1 MITSRAPASQ
11 DGESD
16 HQEEEG
22 NEEEAR
28 GDGAEGGQEE
38 EQEAEATDESQEQAA
53 EPEGGADSEGRAA
66 TDSRERTATNAKH
79 IVLVFCTKCKP
90 SAIVSLMSQKSR
102 IVILGL
108 EKSGKKTLLEGKGFS
123 PRSMD
128 RTEPLL

>member
-1 MITSRAPASQ
+1 MITSRAPTSQ

-28 GDGAEGGQEE
+28 GNGAEGGQEE
-38 EQEAEATDESQEQAA
+38 EQEAEATDESQEQATESEGGA
-53 EPEGGADSEGRAA
+53 TEPEGG
-66 TDSRERTATNAKH
+66 TATSAKH
-79 IVLVFCTKCKP
+79 IVLVFCTKCTI

-108 EKSGKKTLLEGKGFS
+108 GKSGKKTLLEGRGFS
-123 PRSMD
+123 PRSMN

>member
-1 MITSRAPASQ
+1 MITGRAPASQ

-28 GDGAEGGQEE
+28 GNGAEGGQEE
-38 EQEAEATDESQEQAA
+38 EQEAEATDKSQEQAT
-53 EPEGGADSEGRAA
+53 ESDGG
-66 TDSRERTATNAKH
+66 TERGTATNAKH
-79 IVLVFCTKCKP
+79 IVLVFCTKRTP

-108 EKSGKKTLLEGKGFS
+108 GKSGKKTLLEGRGFS
-123 PRSMD
+123 PRSME

>member
-1 MITSRAPASQ
+1 MITSRAPTSQ

-16 HQEEEG
+16 YQEEEG

-28 GDGAEGGQEE
+28 GNGAEGGQEE
-38 EQEAEATDESQEQAA
+38 EQEAEATDESQEQAT
-53 EPEGGADSEGRAA
+53 ESEGG
-66 TDSRERTATNAKH
+66 TERGTATSAKH
-79 IVLVFCTKCKP
+79 IVLVFCTKCTL

-108 EKSGKKTLLEGKGFS
+108 GKSGKKTLLEGRGFS